1 MRIPRAACIND
12 LSGFGRCSLTTAISV
27 ISAAG
32 VQVCPLPTAILSKH
46 TGFPGFY
53 FSDFT
58 DSMSPYIDNW
68 NDVEFDGIY
77 SGFLGSSKQINIVEN
92 FIEFRKKGS
101 VPPKI
106 IIDPV
111 MGDNGRLYPT
121 YTEEMKDKI
130 SILVSHADLATP
142 NITEACFMTGTP
154 YTGEN
159 ISDNKA
165 EELCRKIFDSGCK
178 NIVLTGIVREN
189 NIINFSF
196 DGNSFFMDKICRES
210 RIYSGTGDIFA
221 SVVCGLMLKG
231 IGIPECVKAA
241 GKFISEA
248 IRNTTEM
255 NAAIKEG
262 VVFEPLLYKLSEYR

>member
-46 TGFPGFY
+46 TGFSGFY

-77 SGFLGSSKQINIVEN
+77 SGFLGSSKQINIVES
-92 FIEFRKKGS
+92 FIEIRKKGS

-121 YTEEMKDKI
+121 YTEEMKDKM

-178 NIVLTGIVREN
+178 NVVLTGIVREN

>member
-92 FIEFRKKGS
+92 FIELGKKA
-101 VPPKI
+101 V
-106 IIDPV
+106 
-111 MGDNGRLYPT
+111 
-121 YTEEMKDKI
+121 
-130 SILVSHADLATP
+130 
-142 NITEACFMTGTP
+142 
-154 YTGEN
+154 
-159 ISDNKA
+159 
-165 EELCRKIFDSGCK
+165 CRQ
-178 NIVLTGIVREN
+178 
-189 NIINFSF
+189 
-196 DGNSFFMDKICRES
+196 
-210 RIYSGTGDIFA
+210 
-221 SVVCGLMLKG
+221 
-231 IGIPECVKAA
+231 
-241 GKFISEA
+241 
-248 IRNTTEM
+248 
-255 NAAIKEG
+255 
-262 VVFEPLLYKLSEYR
+262 KL

>member
-46 TGFPGFY
+46 TGFPVFY

-92 FIEFRKKGS
+92 FIEIRKKGS

-165 EELCRKIFDSGCK
+165 EELCKKIFDSGCK